1 MTMPN
6 ERTRCVIQ
14 TAEFLKQISR
24 ASELPDSIRAEAKRL
39 LRHFPS
45 ADEIHDLGRFE
56 EHLENSVS
64 SEPNRELLI
73 HLHNRMFSSS

>member
-1 MTMPN
+1 MTMPD

-14 TAEFLKQISR
+14 TADFLKGLSR
-24 ASELPDSIRAEAKRL
+24 MNDLPANIRTEAKRL

-56 EHLENSVS
+56 EYLETSAA
-64 SEPNRELLI
+64 SEPNRELII
-73 HLHNRMFSSS
+73 HLHNRLFSSS

>member
-6 ERTRCVIQ
+6 ERTRSVIQ
-14 TAEFLKQISR
+14 TAEFLKQLSR
-24 ASELPDSIRAEAKRL
+24 MGDLPASIQSEATRL

-45 ADEIHDLGRFE
+45 AEEIYDLGRFE
-56 EHLENSVS
+56 EYLENSVS
-64 SEPNRELLI
+64 SEPNRELRI

>member
-6 ERTRCVIQ
+6 ERTQSVIQ
-14 TAEFLKQISR
+14 TAEFLKELSR
-24 ASELPDSIRAEAKRL
+24 ANDLPASIRSEAARL

-45 ADEIHDLGRFE
+45 ADEIHDMGRFE
-56 EHLENSVS
+56 EYLENLAP
-64 SEPNRELLI
+64 SEPSRELVI